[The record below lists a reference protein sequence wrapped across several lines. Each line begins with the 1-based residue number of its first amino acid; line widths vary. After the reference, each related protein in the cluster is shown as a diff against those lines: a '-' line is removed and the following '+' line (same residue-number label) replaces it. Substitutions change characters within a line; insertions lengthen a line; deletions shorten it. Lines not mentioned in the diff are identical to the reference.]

1 MKPLPFCLSPSK
13 FGGGD
18 GFKSILG
25 RVAEASGSCAGEVC
39 GIAVCG
45 FCVIVANNRRVVFS
59 ASSTWVFFASWLAS
73 LCSISAN
80 RESVFPAGSGLAGRD
95 RSISSNGEEVGGEG
109 NSGGVTAS
117 CSSDEAEIE
126 RSRKRGILA
135 GARKEFR
142 SLGVYLVLV

>member
-1 MKPLPFCLSPSK
+1 MKPLPFCLSLSK

-18 GFKSILG
+18 GFKSIFG
-25 RVAEASGSCAGEVC
+25 RVAEVTRSAGEVC
-39 GIAVCG
+39 GIAVCW
-45 FCVIVANNRRVVFS
+45 FCVIVVNNRRVVFS

-73 LCSISAN
+73 LCSSSAN
-80 RESVFPAGSGLAGRD
+80 RESVFPAGSGLAGRE

-117 CSSDEAEIE
+117 RSSDEAEIE

-135 GARKEFR
+135 EARKEFR